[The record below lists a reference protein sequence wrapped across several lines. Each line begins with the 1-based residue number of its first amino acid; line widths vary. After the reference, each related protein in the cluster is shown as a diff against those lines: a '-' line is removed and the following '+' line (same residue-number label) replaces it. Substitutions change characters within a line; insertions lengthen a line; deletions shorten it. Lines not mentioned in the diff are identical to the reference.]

1 MQKAIGYIR
10 VSTQGQADE
19 GVSLEAQRAKIEA
32 WCNLNDA
39 ELVAVFE
46 DAGVS
51 GASMN
56 GRDGLH
62 AALKATSKGMALVC
76 YSISRIARSTRDM
89 LEIAERLNTRGSD
102 LVSVTEKIDTTTAAG
117 RMVFKMLAVL
127 ADFERDQIGE
137 RTKMALVHKRNMGEV
152 YAATPFGFDAI
163 DGRLVEVKK
172 EAMVIADILRMREAG
187 SSLAE
192 IAESRGLKTVAP
204 IGNAVGRELYK
215 LEKIG
220 RVRRAG
226 RGLYVSV
233 G

>member
-62 AALKATSKGMALVC
+62 AALKATSRGMALVC

-137 RTKMALVHKRNMGEV
+137 RTKMALAHKRNMGEV

-192 IAESRGLKTVAP
+192 IAESLNARGVEGKRGGRWYASTVRYLINRQA
-204 IGNAVGRELYK
+204 
-215 LEKIG
+215 
-220 RVRRAG
+220 RAA
-226 RGLYVSV
+226 
-233 G
+233 

>member
-137 RTKMALVHKRNMGEV
+137 RTKMALAHKRNIGEV

-192 IAESRGLKTVAP
+192 IAESLNARGVEGKRGGRWYASTVRYLINRQA
-204 IGNAVGRELYK
+204 
-215 LEKIG
+215 
-220 RVRRAG
+220 RAA
-226 RGLYVSV
+226 
-233 G
+233 

>member
-137 RTKMALVHKRNMGEV
+137 RTKMALAHKRNIGEV

-192 IAESRGLKTVAP
+192 IAESLNARGVEGKRGGRWYASTVRYL
-204 IGNAVGRELYK
+204 INRQ
-215 LEKIG
+215 
-220 RVRRAG
+220 AG
-226 RGLYVSV
+226 AA
-233 G
+233 

>member
-1 MQKAIGYIR
+1 MQKAVGYIR

-137 RTKMALVHKRNMGEV
+137 RTKMALAHKRNMGEV

-192 IAESRGLKTVAP
+192 IAESLNARGVEGKRGGRWYASTVRYLINRQA
-204 IGNAVGRELYK
+204 
-215 LEKIG
+215 
-220 RVRRAG
+220 RAA
-226 RGLYVSV
+226 
-233 G
+233 